1 MPSAIFNVHTP
12 EQQWSRFWQTK
23 SLTRELELCNYRE
36 LRLHLKG
43 VLANLADPVV
53 VEAGCGIGA
62 WVAYLS
68 RLGVRRVIGIDNY
81 GPALSKLKLYEPK
94 SLLIEADVRSL
105 PLKDASVD
113 VCISLGVVE
122 HFYDGPAPLI
132 QEMFRILRPGGF
144 VFLTVPYYNFVR
156 RVAIHPLRGCVLK
169 LRSMVRGQD
178 LRFSEY
184 RFKRSEIEGITK
196 SCGFEVVKVATD
208 EYEPAGLAL
217 GLYMDMPLF
226 RGGAD
231 GSLNFVGKLVRRA
244 TARISPWLTTGG
256 ILVLAKKPSHRMS
269 EADIELEP
277 LLSQPALQEDSL
289 PACRS

>member
-12 EQQWSRFWQTK
+12 EETWSRFWQTK
-23 SLTRELELCNYRE
+23 SLARELELCNYRE
-36 LRLHLKG
+36 LRLHLAEA
-43 VLANLADPVV
+43 LAKLDDPVI

-81 GPALSKLKLYEPK
+81 GPALSELKRYEPK

-122 HFYDGPAPLI
+122 HFYDGPTPLI
-132 QEMFRILRPGGF
+132 EEMFRILRPGGF
-144 VFLTVPYYNFVR
+144 MFLTVPYYNFFR
-156 RVAIHPLRGCVLK
+156 RVAIHPLRNCFLK
-169 LRSMVRGQD
+169 LRSMARGRD
-178 LRFSEY
+178 LRFAEY

-196 SCGFEVVKVATD
+196 NCGFEVVKVATD

-217 GLYMDMPLF
+217 GLHMDMPLF
-226 RGGAD
+226 RGGPD
-231 GSLNFVGKLVRRA
+231 GSLNFVGKLVRRI
-244 TARISPWLTTGG
+244 TSRFNPWLTTGG
-256 ILVLAKKPSHRMS
+256 ILVLARKPSHRTS
-269 EADIELEP
+269 EANIELDP
-277 LLSQPALQEDSL
+277 LLPRPADQEDSV
-289 PACRS
+289 PACRY